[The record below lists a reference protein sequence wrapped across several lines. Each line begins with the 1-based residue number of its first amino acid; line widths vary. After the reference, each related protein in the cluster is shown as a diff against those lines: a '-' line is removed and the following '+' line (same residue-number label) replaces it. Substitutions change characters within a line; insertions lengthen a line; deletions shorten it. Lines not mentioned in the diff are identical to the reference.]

1 MTKNITYLFLI
12 SFLTTNCTFFT
23 TYGRDYKRA
32 QNEYL
37 IQNYDK
43 SIEYCI
49 KSLKRKPRFKKSIE
63 MYEKMV
69 PIAIEAHHNNINKY
83 FNTPNN
89 QDNLVKEF
97 EILFNL
103 ITLLEEASISN
114 SYQLYIKSNYS
125 IEYEKALENAAN
137 FHYQKGIDLMLYKDK
152 RKYKLAYNEF
162 ILSNQYQDNYRESEK
177 HIEECKKKSI
187 FNITIMDFENN
198 SNDKYENLGSS
209 ISNKLSSE
217 LSKIESFNEFV
228 DIVDRKKMNTIIEQL
243 KLSNSGLIEDQKI
256 EMGKIKDIDHII
268 TGDINKIIINEPKH
282 TYDRIKI
289 QHQVQIGENIIINED
304 STEIVEPEYGIY
316 LKYIKKHQMQASV
329 SIELFLEIIEVETSE
344 IINSEIFNSEILYT
358 DKWTTGLDGIYPVD
372 YAISILKNQTSKK
385 NNPSTEDM
393 LQKATSE
400 INKKMKNHLTEFYK

>member
-1 MTKNITYLFLI
+1 MSKNITYLFLI

-114 SYQLYIKSNYS
+114 SYQLYIKSNY
-125 IEYEKALENAAN
+125 
-137 FHYQKGIDLMLYKDK
+137 F
-152 RKYKLAYNEF
+152 
-162 ILSNQYQDNYRESEK
+162 
-177 HIEECKKKSI
+177 
-187 FNITIMDFENN
+187 
-198 SNDKYENLGSS
+198 
-209 ISNKLSSE
+209 
-217 LSKIESFNEFV
+217 
-228 DIVDRKKMNTIIEQL
+228 
-243 KLSNSGLIEDQKI
+243 
-256 EMGKIKDIDHII
+256 
-268 TGDINKIIINEPKH
+268 
-282 TYDRIKI
+282 
-289 QHQVQIGENIIINED
+289 
-304 STEIVEPEYGIY
+304 
-316 LKYIKKHQMQASV
+316 
-329 SIELFLEIIEVETSE
+329 
-344 IINSEIFNSEILYT
+344 
-358 DKWTTGLDGIYPVD
+358 
-372 YAISILKNQTSKK
+372 
-385 NNPSTEDM
+385 
-393 LQKATSE
+393 
-400 INKKMKNHLTEFYK
+400 